1 MKINISGLSEGVH
14 QYNLSS
20 PAGDLGLESNFIG
33 DASAN
38 ITLEKSIHQILARVN
53 AYVKGVF
60 VCDRCAEE
68 FSEVVKT
75 SFTVVYTWEQP
86 EEGEVTDVLEAENG
100 YYVAKI
106 ISLLDRD
113 ATDNKKESIVS
124 QRKSDQYQSIC
135 KKWKK
140 KTDIKVHKKV
150 WNTISCADQGV
161 KVKST
166 NEDTDTSSDSSS
178 K

>member
-14 QYNLSS
+14 QYDLSA

-53 AYVKGVF
+53 ASVKGVF

-86 EEGEVTDVLEAENG
+86 EEGEVTDEEDDFHILRKEDNLIDLSGPASEYLKLAVPVKLLCRNNCTIPDHISAEEKT
-100 YYVAKI
+100 ADPRWEKLQT
-106 ISLLDRD
+106 LL
-113 ATDNKKESIVS
+113 
-124 QRKSDQYQSIC
+124 
-135 KKWKK
+135 
-140 KTDIKVHKKV
+140 KTEK
-150 WNTISCADQGV
+150 N
-161 KVKST
+161 
-166 NEDTDTSSDSSS
+166 
-178 K
+178 